1 MREEGED
8 VAKEKEEGVTR
19 KGKEVLGKKEMKK
32 EEKEREEEA
41 RGEGRREKTGCDG
54 RSLSMV
60 FEKSFEISR
69 KSLSNFVNFL
79 VFKTIPTL

>member
-19 KGKEVLGKKEMKK
+19 KGKEVLRMKEMKK

-69 KSLSNFVNFL
+69 KSLSNCLIFTDIW
-79 VFKTIPTL
+79 TI

>member
-19 KGKEVLGKKEMKK
+19 KGKEVLRMKEMKK
-32 EEKEREEEA
+32 EAKEREEEA

-69 KSLSNFVNFL
+69 KSLSNCLIFTDIW
-79 VFKTIPTL
+79 TI